1 MADHQAAQESIAK
14 NREEMED
21 LFSAIQEIALNL
33 EQKKAECTQLVS
45 ENDQL
50 TVTFLILEKS
60 LILDGN

>member
-1 MADHQAAQESIAK
+1 MADHQADQESIAK